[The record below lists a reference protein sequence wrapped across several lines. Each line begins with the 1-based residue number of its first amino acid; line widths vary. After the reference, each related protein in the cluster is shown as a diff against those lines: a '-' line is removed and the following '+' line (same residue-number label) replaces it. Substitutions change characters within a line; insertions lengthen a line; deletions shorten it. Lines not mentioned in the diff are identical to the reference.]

1 MQNKLTANEAACPT
15 GGPLLSKT
23 SMDNAMQEYLTSGS
37 FVDSDATNVTAFAK
51 SIASNE
57 SDKTEIARKL
67 YYAVRDA
74 ILYDPY
80 IDYWDDN
87 SYRASSCLTVGKGFC
102 VSKAALLA
110 ATARV
115 RGIPSRV
122 GFADVRN
129 HLATP
134 KLLEVIGS
142 DVFIY
147 HGYTE
152 LYLGE
157 KWVKV
162 TPTFNSALCER
173 LRVPPLEFDGENDAL
188 MHAYNLEN
196 QKHMEYIRLRG
207 THADVP
213 VTELQEAFRET
224 YPNLCKEANKEDS
237 VFSRN

>member
-1 MQNKLTANEAACPT
+1 MREFLA
-15 GGPLLSKT
+15 
-23 SMDNAMQEYLTSGS
+23 SGK
-37 FVDSDATNVTAFAK
+37 FVDSGASNVVAYGN
-51 SIASNE
+51 SIASGETNP
-57 SDKTEIARKL
+57 TRIARCL
-67 YYAVRDA
+67 YYAVRDDV
-74 ILYDPY
+74 LYDPY

-87 SYRASSCLTVGKGFC
+87 SYRASSCLAAGKGFC

-152 LYLGE
+152 LYLNG

-162 TPTFNSALCER
+162 TPTFNSSLCER
-173 LRVPPLEFDGENDAL
+173 LRVPPLEFDGETDAL
-188 MHAYNLEN
+188 MHSYNLDN
-196 QKHMEYIRLRG
+196 QKYMEYVRMRG
-207 THADVP
+207 VHDDVP
-213 VTELQEAFRET
+213 VSELQVAFRET
-224 YPNLCKEANKEDS
+224 YPNLCKEAEKNDG
-237 VFSRN
+237 VFSQE